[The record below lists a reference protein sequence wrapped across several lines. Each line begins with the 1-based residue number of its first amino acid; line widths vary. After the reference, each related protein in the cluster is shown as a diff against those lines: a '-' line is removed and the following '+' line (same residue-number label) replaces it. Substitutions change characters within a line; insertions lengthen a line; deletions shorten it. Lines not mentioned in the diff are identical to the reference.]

1 MKAVIAALAALVS
14 WGGCGPSNH
23 EVHISD
29 SEALDAPHVI
39 SRLHSGP
46 LRATY
51 LGRISRYD
59 RTWFERQG
67 VGDVFPRVHTQSPQV
82 GVMRAEASMCRVSE
96 DARIIRCAPSF
107 GIVRYGAAAHL
118 GPNGWLALAREGGE
132 KSSFAVDLLHGRAF
146 TLPEGHEPCSAS
158 VELDGSARVHGR
170 GRILRIDAKG
180 ELVDSVELP
189 RRTWHG
195 DMLGPWLVHVDGDV
209 YRARYV
215 HRSGPIALG
224 EEHELGL
231 HEGIDQKDLPAC
243 WGFGHT
249 AVRLPSSTA
258 ILSDD
263 PAEAARIVPTRQL
276 TEGVWKPRRTEIEC
290 TREGFI
296 TSTAVLIEGSP
307 QPRLEERCNPSGCTR
322 HELRLPPHY
331 RVSAPLGSRTIA
343 LGLDDATVVMK
354 VGAPEELAQAPEEPL
369 FDRRNWQQAEVDVIA
384 LGDAA
389 LVFTMLH
396 NSQRF
401 EAIPGPDTNYDV
413 FVLRVG
419 ADGTVESVEIE
430 GEPSRN
436 YLRR

>member
-1 MKAVIAALAALVS
+1 MKAAIAALAALVS

-67 VGDVFPRVHTQSPQV
+67 VGDAFPWVHTQSPQV

-96 DARIIRCAPSF
+96 DARGIRCAPSF
-107 GIVRYGAAAHL
+107 GIARAGAAAHL
-118 GPNGWLALAREGGE
+118 GPNGWLALARQGGE

-146 TLPEGHEPCSAS
+146 TFPRGYQPGGAS
-158 VELDGSARVHGR
+158 VDLDGSARVSAHGQ
-170 GRILRIDAKG
+170 ILRIDANG
-180 ELVDSVELP
+180 ELMETVELP
-189 RRTWHG
+189 RQVSWG
-195 DMLGPWLVHVDGDV
+195 ELLGPWLVYLDGDL

-215 HRSGPIALG
+215 HRRGPIALG
-224 EEHELGL
+224 DEQELGL
-231 HEGIDQKDLPAC
+231 RESVDLRHLPAC

-263 PAEAARIVPTRQL
+263 PAEAARIVPTRHFIGQW
-276 TEGVWKPRRTEIEC
+276 GNPWRTEVEC
-290 TREGFI
+290 TKEGFI
-296 TSTAVLIEGSP
+296 TSTTVAVEGSP
-307 QPRLEERCNPSGCTR
+307 RPLLEERCNPNGCTR

-354 VGAPEELAQAPEEPL
+354 VGAAEELAQAPEATL
-369 FDRRNWQQAEVDVIA
+369 FDRRNWQRAEVDVIA

-389 LVFTMLH
+389 LVFIMLH

-401 EAIPGPDTNYDV
+401 EATPGPDTNYDV

-436 YLRR
+436 DFRE